1 MIKKTFFTAILC
13 LFFFPVFS
21 QMPTP
26 RLNNKIEGISMYENR
41 DPFFKYK
48 TFDYTSFFKDYVYHN
63 KIFIP
68 KIPSVK
74 LFFGQILVEK
84 PIPNNSFKNID
95 NMPIMVPDENNSPMK
110 IKEFDSRIKYTLL
123 IKDS

>member
-21 QMPTP
+21 QLYTP
-26 RLNNKIEGISMYENR
+26 KLYNKIEGISMYENR
-41 DPFFKYK
+41 DPFFKLN
-48 TFDYTSFFKDYVYHN
+48 TFDFTSFFKDYVYHN
-63 KIFIP
+63 KTFIP

-74 LFFGQILVEK
+74 LFFGQNLVEK
-84 PIPNNSFKNID
+84 PILNNSFKNID
-95 NMPIMVPDENNSPMK
+95 NMPIMVPNENNSPMK

-123 IKDS
+123 MTD